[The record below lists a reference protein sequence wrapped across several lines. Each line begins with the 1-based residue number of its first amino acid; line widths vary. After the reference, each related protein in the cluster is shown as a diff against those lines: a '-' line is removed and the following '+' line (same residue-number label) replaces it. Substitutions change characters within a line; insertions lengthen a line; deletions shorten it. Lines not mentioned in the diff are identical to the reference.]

1 MKAKELLKPGDLFE
15 KYQVESLL
23 GHGGM
28 GAVYKVRHTLL
39 DTSFAIKVL
48 FPEVADQNKKFI
60 DRFLREA
67 RLAGK
72 IRHENLIAVYDAGQ
86 NRKTRLYYLVMEYI
100 SGGTLRARLR
110 KEHRLTSAD
119 AIKIITGI
127 AQALEKAFEYNIV
140 HRDIKPDNIM
150 FAENGTVKLADLGI
164 AKAVDPQDTTLT
176 LEQSVFGTPAY
187 MSPEQARDSHMVD
200 CRADIYSLGIVFY
213 EMLAGRRPYS
223 GSSTI
228 ELLSQIIDNKEVP
241 DIRAVNSSVG
251 DPLAELIRS
260 MMAKDPAER
269 PQTPA
274 ELLQRLRSPEIQ
286 SQKQF
291 PIAASLPG
299 EADSP
304 EETVR
309 CGTRPMF
316 VNKIPLV
323 KDLDPADNRKTTN
336 PPTHPEPSGKETSLD
351 PDAEIPAGSSSPVCE
366 SDSVSASPSEEHP
379 GKRKRG
385 HLLPIAGILF
395 LALIA
400 LLLLFR
406 GQKSPSYSEK
416 TTIPPPQEKVS
427 PVPALPPQD
436 QPSTPKEE
444 SGKSILLPNSAVI
457 LGGRTPTN
465 LTLLNRLQKD
475 HNRPP
480 AALLKTETPRE
491 IRKQL
496 KDAIRNKASVV
507 FLALSAPSATGDISQ
522 ANFETLI
529 REVAVQLQDSRIP
542 FAFILE
548 SPDSVPESGRGKLE
562 TFNQA
567 VRELSKLR
575 SLNCFDFTSGPP
587 TPQQADSCIAAL
599 RSL

>member
-28 GAVYKVRHTLL
+28 GAVYKVRHSLL

-60 DRFLREA
+60 GRFLREA

-86 NRKTRLYYLVMEYI
+86 NRKTRLYYIVMEYI

-351 PDAEIPAGSSSPVCE
+351 PDAEIPAGEADPCTQVAPAGTWRMP
-366 SDSVSASPSEEHP
+366 SVSILKELTAETAIIGEDDGCKTVSDGEQTVKFAPSGQLKTGGNGVSLPLKTIMVWSSEETADDP
-379 GKRKRG
+379 AK
-385 HLLPIAGILF
+385 
-395 LALIA
+395 
-400 LLLLFR
+400 
-406 GQKSPSYSEK
+406 GQYLMWSATSS
-416 TTIPPPQEKVS
+416 T
-427 PVPALPPQD
+427 
-436 QPSTPKEE
+436 STPR
-444 SGKSILLPNSAVI
+444 IA
-457 LGGRTPTN
+457 
-465 LTLLNRLQKD
+465 
-475 HNRPP
+475 
-480 AALLKTETPRE
+480 
-491 IRKQL
+491 
-496 KDAIRNKASVV
+496 KASKE
-507 FLALSAPSATGDISQ
+507 AGHM
-522 ANFETLI
+522 I
-529 REVAVQLQDSRIP
+529 RC
-542 FAFILE
+542 
-548 SPDSVPESGRGKLE
+548 
-562 TFNQA
+562 
-567 VRELSKLR
+567 VRDK
-575 SLNCFDFTSGPP
+575 
-587 TPQQADSCIAAL
+587 
-599 RSL
+599 